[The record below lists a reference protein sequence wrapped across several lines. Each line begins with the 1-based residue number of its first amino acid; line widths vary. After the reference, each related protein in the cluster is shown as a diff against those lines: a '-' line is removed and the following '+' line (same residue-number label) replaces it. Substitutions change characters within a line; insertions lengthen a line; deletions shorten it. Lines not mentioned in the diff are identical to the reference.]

1 MKKVL
6 RYLSKNIRRTF
17 GEKIVN
23 NFFVFLLVDVHIEK
37 MIFEMLPFKV
47 YCHAFYSRRSS
58 RLFGKCFICSRFF
71 VDDQDIAER
80 FDCEFAI
87 TKKEISSCF
96 ACE

>member
-6 RYLSKNIRRTF
+6 RYLSENIRKTF

-23 NFFVFLLVDVHIEK
+23 NFFVFLLVAVHIEK

-47 YCHAFYSRRSS
+47 YCHAFYSRRS

-87 TKKEISSCF
+87 TKKEISSCL